1 MAKYI
6 DEIPYMKTVLMK
18 HALPKGYPIKYGNL
32 VFLYS
37 RSVDDSIKMINNPT
51 VYNLNSFMY
60 YYYNTLYTG
69 YVKNKRYYIKDIDG
83 RNIAYNKIK
92 TSTNITPHPIRP
104 LGTVG
109 QASNGAYKNTYF
121 ELSKYLEIF
130 YEKSVNIPIIMRI
143 HIFWDWLGNIL
154 FNESTNKYKKY
165 LLIDA
170 SMYPYK
176 SSQKIDKSFENP
188 LFVLYYT
195 MKRFPELLGAMDID
209 VIIYGENKILKLNPS
224 HYAEKGTSYNIY
236 NRELNKVMWS
246 IDFSASANDVDKVIN
261 TEDIA
266 KTIVNKYKFVGD
278 GQETE
283 TDDELSKTIEDKI
296 NRKVEEVTEELNK
309 QSKIEDA
316 DAAASNELVEDGVGD
331 DSSKKKVVEELVKD
345 EMSTDESLIRD
356 IYNYNNRN
364 KPAKSTA
371 STARDKLLR
380 EQQKRVQVANTT
392 IEDLEK
398 IKVEN
403 VQIPTKDISHAVK
416 TPNPDMHQVKFANI
430 EKAYNEKVLQKDITD
445 AFLSLNDKSTPMQI
459 IKYDIFDSSDNLNYK
474 ETHRVVLEDSN
485 RVRHT
490 ITVDIPKFYDDKF
503 LYLGGNKKVI
513 AHQDF
518 FYPIVKTGPTTVQIV
533 SNYMKLFIRRIDT
546 KSIGDVEKL
555 FALIARE
562 PKFQKYITFGNV
574 HTYNLGLV
582 SNLEYDELSRRI
594 TKFSGKGVTIYFKR
608 IDANEAYKKKFGR
621 DFKPGKDGEFVIG
634 FKNNNSEPIIIS
646 PDSNSNICRM
656 MLVDD
661 EFLNEFN
668 HMAQRKR
675 LMYTN
680 ATIMAQAIPL
690 VTLIGLW
697 IGLDGVMKK
706 LDVDYKFSDKKIND
720 PNMTMITLAD
730 GYLYYDASN
739 IRAELLL
746 NGLVN
751 MRPWQYT
758 YEELNTKT
766 PYIEYFTSVYGKA
779 SIVNPL
785 MTAYEFFIG
794 PIELEILK
802 DLNLPT
808 DIVSLCLY
816 ANTLLCDND
825 YTPENSFKLK
835 RIRSNEIVPAIL
847 YSLIAQHYT
856 AFKNAGPKS
865 KLSIP
870 RDAVIKQ
877 ILALQTVEDYSTL
890 NPVVEMSKTRN
901 VSSKGF
907 RGVNLEESYTFEK
920 RQYDPSMV
928 GVAAATT
935 SPDANVGVTRDLAL
949 EPRIN
954 SVRGYMDNNMPI
966 DKMSSANL
974 YSPGEMAI
982 TMGSTH
988 DDAIRTSIGKQQTCH
1003 EVPTIKSSPVL
1014 ISNGADEIFRF
1025 NLSSDFVVN
1034 ADEDGKVVEY
1044 DEDTQLMV
1052 VEYKSGKVRA
1062 IDLSNHIVKNGAGG
1076 FYLPNQLATNLKV
1089 GDKFKKDDCLAYH
1102 SKFFTQSNINGTRM
1116 SIGPLAKVAIMSSYD
1131 TYEDSAAVT
1140 HKLSDD
1146 LSAEM
1151 IFCDPATVSANSNIY
1166 KIAKVGDHVN
1176 IGDSLLQFD
1185 TSYDDTT
1192 GLNKFLATLND
1203 EQKNLV
1209 EDISKNNIKARH
1221 SGVITDI
1228 KIYCTVELDQ
1238 LSDSLRKIVKA
1249 YYNKIE
1255 KKDKLLSKYDNSN
1268 PVVKCGVLL
1277 TESAKKTDPN
1287 VYGVIKGQKVMDG
1300 VLFEFY
1306 IQHVDV
1312 FGVGDKLVWFTALKG
1327 VCCEVIPEGYEP
1339 YSEFRPEEEVSGTI
1353 SENAILARMTP
1364 SIILTVIGNKLQI
1377 ELKRKL
1383 EEIYL
1388 QPES

>member
-1 MAKYI
+1 MARYI
-6 DEIPYMKTVLMK
+6 DDIPYMKTVLMK
-18 HALPKGYPIKYGNL
+18 HALPKGDPIKYGNL

-51 VYNLNSFMY
+51 VYNLNSFVY

-69 YVKNKRYYIKDIDG
+69 YVKHKRYYLKDVEG
-83 RNIAYNKIK
+83 RNIAYAKIK
-92 TSTNITPHPIRP
+92 SSTKLTPHPLKPI
-104 LGTVG
+104 GTVG
-109 QASNGAYKNTYF
+109 KAPNGTYKNTYF
-121 ELSKYLEIF
+121 DLCKYLQLF
-130 YEKSVNIPIIMRI
+130 YENSVNIPIIMRI
-143 HIFWDWLGNIL
+143 HVFWEWLGGIL
-154 FNESTNKYKKY
+154 FTENTDKYKRY

-188 LFVLYYT
+188 LFLIYYT
-195 MKRFPELLGAMDID
+195 MKRFPELLAGMNID
-209 VIIYGENKILKLNPS
+209 VIIYRENKILKINPS
-224 HYAEKGTSYNIY
+224 HYSEKNTDYNVY
-236 NRELNKVMWS
+236 NRELNKVMKS
-246 IDFSASANDVDKVIN
+246 IDFSASADTIDKVVA
-261 TEDIA
+261 TEDIT

-278 GQETE
+278 GPQSEK
-283 TDDELSKTIEDKI
+283 DDELSKSIEEKI
-296 NRKVEEVTEELNK
+296 NQKVEEVTEELNN

-316 DAAASNELVEDGVGD
+316 DAAISNELV
-331 DSSKKKVVEELVKD
+331 DSEETPTKKVVEELVKD
-345 EMSTDESLIRD
+345 EISTDESLIND
-356 IYNYNNRN
+356 IYNYNNRK

-371 STARDKLLR
+371 STARDKMLR
-380 EQQKRVQVANTT
+380 EQQKHIQVANTT

-403 VQIPTKDISHAVK
+403 VQVPVKDVSHAVK
-416 TPNPDMHQVKFANI
+416 TPNPDMHEVKFVNI

-490 ITVDIPKFYDDKF
+490 LTVDIPKFYDDKF
-503 LYLGGNKKVI
+503 LYIGGNKKVI

-546 KSIGDVEKL
+546 KSIGDVEKF
-555 FALIARE
+555 FALVAKE
-562 PKFQKYITFGNV
+562 PKYQKYITFGNV
-574 HTYNLGLV
+574 HTYNLGLI

-594 TKFSGKGVTIYFKR
+594 TKFSGKGTTIYFKR
-608 IDANEAYKKKFGR
+608 IDADEAYKKKFGHE
-621 DFKPGKDGEFVIG
+621 FKSGKNGEFVIG
-634 FKNNNSEPIIIS
+634 FKNNNSEPIIVS
-646 PDSNSNICRM
+646 PDATSNICRM

-668 HMAQRKR
+668 HMAQRKK

-690 VTLIGLW
+690 VTLLGLW
-697 IGLDGVMKK
+697 VGLDEVLKK
-706 LDVDYKFSDKKIND
+706 LGVRYKFSDKKIND
-720 PNMTMITLAD
+720 PTMSMITLGD
-730 GYLYYDASN
+730 GYLYFEASN
-739 IRAELLL
+739 IQAELLL

-751 MRPWQYT
+751 MRPWQYS

-766 PYIEYFTSVYGKA
+766 PYIEYFTSVYGKS

-825 YTPENSFKLK
+825 YTPENSFKTK

-870 RDAVIKQ
+870 RDGVIKQ

-890 NPVVEMSKTRN
+890 NPIVEMSKTRN

-954 SVRGYMDNNMPI
+954 SVRGYLDNNIPVK
-966 DKMSSANL
+966 DMSTANL

-982 TMGSTH
+982 TMGATH
-988 DDAIRTSIGKQQTCH
+988 DDAIRNSIGKQQTCH
-1003 EVPTIKSSPVL
+1003 EVPTIKSAPVL

-1025 NLSSDFVVN
+1025 NLSSDFIIN
-1034 ADEDGKVVEY
+1034 ADEDGKVIEY

-1076 FYLPNQLATNLKV
+1076 FYLPNKLITDLKV

-1102 SKFFTQSNINGTRM
+1102 SKFFTQSKLNGTRM
-1116 SIGPLAKVAIMSSYD
+1116 SIGPLAKVAIMSSFD

-1140 HKLSDD
+1140 HKLSQD

-1151 IFCDPATVSANSNIY
+1151 IYCDPATIAANSNVY
-1166 KIAKVGDHVN
+1166 SMVKIGDHVN
-1176 IGDSLLQFD
+1176 IGDSLIQFD
-1185 TSYDDTT
+1185 TSYEDTT
-1192 GLNKFLATLND
+1192 GLNKFLASLSD
-1203 EQKNLV
+1203 DQKELV

-1238 LSDSLRKIVKA
+1238 LSDSLRKIVKS

-1277 TESAKKTDPN
+1277 TEAAKKTEPN
-1287 VYGVIKGQKVMDG
+1287 IYGVIKGQKVTDG
-1300 VLFEFY
+1300 VLIELY
-1306 IQHVDV
+1306 IQHIDV

-1327 VCCEVIPEGYEP
+1327 ECCEVIPEGYEP

-1388 QPES
+1388 EPES